1 MSQISRDLF
10 LMRVNDKQAFVG
22 AVVHGLKAAAPLLK
36 KVGTSALN
44 FAKNNK
50 GKVLGAAA
58 DLGGKAMDF
67 AKKNTGKAAGGLAA
81 AAGTAYVGALA
92 KKAGEAH
99 GARMFQQQPQQQNMQ
114 QNQQQDM
121 DGKQAAFGTGYPLL
135 NLLYS
140 NTKHASAV
148 GEIVA
153 KVAMGKKRR

>member
-1 MSQISRDLF
+1 MSQVSRDLF
-10 LMRVNDKQAFVG
+10 LMRVNDKQAFIG
-22 AVVHGLKAAAPLLK
+22 AVVNGLKVAAPLLK
-36 KVGTSALN
+36 KAGTSALN

-58 DLGGKAMDF
+58 DLGGKAMNF
-67 AKKNTGKAAGGLAA
+67 AKKNTGKAVGGLAA

-99 GARMFQQQPQQQNMQ
+99 GAKMFSQQNTQQNPQQNPQ
-114 QNQQQDM
+114 QGL
-121 DGKQAAFGTGYPLL
+121 DGKQAAFGDSYPLL

-153 KVAMGKKRR
+153 RVAMGKKRR